1 MQRKNLLIFICLVTG
16 IWIGSSPVK
25 GQIEPTILSQS
36 TQTQTTQRSPQNR
49 DWSQLVID
57 AQDLPPGFQGM
68 PAEDLAELK
77 QELSDNDFSV
87 ESVFAFMEPNNFELL
102 LGLTTPLQNQ
112 QAENDFEQIL
122 AEPEV
127 LRKLVTDGMGETAIL
142 EQNEI
147 EELDNIGESVA
158 GVTLKLNLEGVP
170 ANLEIVAF
178 RREAIG
184 AFVFLLYLDGQTP
197 RMPIVNLARTL
208 DDRAVGILENSNE
221 SIEPGS
227 PTNIQR

>member
-16 IWIGSSPVK
+16 ILMGSSPSI
-25 GQIEPTILSQS
+25 GQIEPTLAQNAQPQS
-36 TQTQTTQRSPQNR
+36 TQRSSPSR
-49 DWSQLVID
+49 DWSQLTID

-77 QELSDNDFSV
+77 QELSENDFSV

-112 QAENDFEQIL
+112 QAENEFEQIL

-142 EQNEI
+142 EQTEI

-208 DDRAVGILENSNE
+208 DNRAVGILADPND
-221 SIEPGS
+221 SIEPGV
-227 PTNIQR
+227 TTKIQ